1 MSFTKKINFAAVILI
16 IIITKTGNINE
27 QILNVGEAW
36 AQENRRDSEDSENAK
51 HLFSGQQRRRI
62 AEDPW

>member
-1 MSFTKKINFAAVILI
+1 MSLNKINFAAIILM
-16 IIITKTGNINE
+16 IIITKTGNING

-36 AQENRRDSEDSENAK
+36 AQENRRDSEGNENAK

-62 AEDPW
+62 AVDPW